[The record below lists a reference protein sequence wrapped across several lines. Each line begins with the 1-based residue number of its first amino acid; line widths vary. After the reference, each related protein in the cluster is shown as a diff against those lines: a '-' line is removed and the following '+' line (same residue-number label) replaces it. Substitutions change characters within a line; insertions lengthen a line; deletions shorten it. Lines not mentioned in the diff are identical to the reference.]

1 MNDNKTPI
9 HDSLNR
15 PILMMGGE
23 RPLVLMLIIV
33 AGIFIF
39 SLAKAWAA
47 AVGITLWLLA
57 HWALTRAATF
67 DPMLSKTGTRLLKYR
82 RHYPAQATPFAKTRE
97 VRP

>member
-1 MNDNKTPI
+1 MNDIKTPI

-23 RPLVLMLIIV
+23 RPLVLMLVIV

-39 SLAKAWAA
+39 SLAKTWAA
-47 AVGITLWLLA
+47 GIGVALWLLG
-57 HWALTRAATF
+57 HWGLTRAASF

-82 RHYPAQATPFAKTRE
+82 RHYPAQATPFAKSRE
-97 VRP
+97 VRS

>member
-1 MNDNKTPI
+1 MNDIKTPI
-9 HDSLNR
+9 HDALNR

-23 RPLVLMLIIV
+23 RPLVLMLIIA

-39 SLAKAWAA
+39 SLAKIWAA
-47 AVGITLWLLA
+47 VIGVALWLLG

-82 RHYPAQATPFAKTRE
+82 RYYPARATPFARSRE
-97 VRP
+97 VRS